1 MNWSAVCRI
10 RSVSAALVGTRYR
23 ELAGFGPELRQAI
36 EDTLAEL
43 PAEKCGESGTP
54 AFEINNEY
62 FRIGRRKIRVC
73 TEDEMDVSLWGSK
86 KLVDQVYTK
95 IVEKLRARGCA
106 GLNR

>member
-1 MNWSAVCRI
+1 MNWSTVCRI
-10 RSVSAALVGTRYR
+10 RSLAAALVGMRYR
-23 ELAGFGPELRQAI
+23 DLSGFDPGHRQAI

-43 PAEKCGESGTP
+43 HAEKCGESGSP

-95 IVEKLRARGCA
+95 IVEKLKARGCA